1 MKKVTKKPGQFS
13 FPHYLESKKSVD
25 DRALNQ
31 RVWARFAEALTR
43 VDPIRIVELGAGTG
57 AMLERLLK
65 GGLFRE
71 AHYTGLDSNPE
82 LIEYARARLPGWAR
96 DQGFQITQTNRDCF
110 RLDRYPRT
118 ITVEF
123 NVADVLDHAEK
134 RENWRS
140 CELLVAHAFLDL
152 IDIPRSLP
160 DLFHLLEPEGLFY
173 FTINYDGVTI
183 LEPTIAVDLDRQI
196 LDLYNESM
204 DNRMINGLPSGDSLV
219 GRRLF
224 RNIREAGGEILSAG
238 SSDWVVFA
246 GENGYPEDEAY
257 FLHFII
263 HTLSNALKNHP
274 DLDLPAFENWISTRH
289 AQIED
294 LKLVYIAHQIDFF
307 GKI

>member
-1 MKKVTKKPGQFS
+1 MKKATSKPDHFS
-13 FPHYLESKKSVD
+13 FTRYLESKKSVD
-25 DRALNQ
+25 DRALNH
-31 RVWARFAEALTR
+31 RVWASFAEVLPR
-43 VDPIRIVELGAGTG
+43 IDPIRVVELGAGTG

-65 GGLFRE
+65 AGLFRE

-82 LIEYARARLPGWAR
+82 VIAYARARLPGWAR
-96 DQGFQITQTNRDCF
+96 EQGFLIQQTSQDFF

-123 NVADVLDHAEK
+123 NVADVLDHVDK
-134 RENWRS
+134 QENWRS
-140 CELLVAHAFLDL
+140 CDLLIAHAFLDL
-152 IDIPRSLP
+152 IDIPSSLP
-160 DLFHLLEPEGLFY
+160 GLFHLLEPEGLFY
-173 FTINYDGVTI
+173 FTINYDGLTI
-183 LEPTIAVDLDRQI
+183 LEPTLTVDLDRKI
-196 LDLYNESM
+196 LDLYNQSM
-204 DNRMINGLPSGDSLV
+204 DNRMINGLHSGDSLA

-224 RNIREAGGEILSAG
+224 KNIREAGGEILAAG

-274 DLDLPAFENWISTRH
+274 ELNLPAFENWISTRH

>member
-1 MKKVTKKPGQFS
+1 MKKVTKKPEQFS
-13 FPHYLESKKSVD
+13 FPRYLEAKKSVD
-25 DRALNQ
+25 DRALNH
-31 RVWARFAEALTR
+31 RVWASFAEALTR
-43 VDPIRIVELGAGTG
+43 IDPIRVVEVGAGTG
-57 AMLERLLK
+57 TMLERLVNA
-65 GGLFRE
+65 GLFRE

-82 LIEYARARLPGWAR
+82 VIGYARARLPEWAR
-96 DQGFQITQTNRDCF
+96 RQGFQVKQTTPGCF
-110 RLDRYPRT
+110 RLDRYPQA

-123 NVADVLDHAEK
+123 NMADVLDHVEK
-134 RENWRS
+134 QENRRS
-140 CELLVAHAFLDL
+140 CDLLVAHAFLDL

-160 DLFHLLEPEGLFY
+160 GLFHLLKPEGLFY
-173 FTINYDGVTI
+173 FTINYDGLTV
-183 LEPTIAVDLDRQI
+183 LEPTISVDLDRQI
-196 LDLYNESM
+196 LDLYNQSM
-204 DNRMINGLPSGDSLV
+204 NNRMINGLPSGDSQT

-224 RNIREAGGEILSAG
+224 RNIREAGGEILAAG

-263 HTLSNALKNHP
+263 HTLSNALKNNP
-274 DLDLPAFENWISTRH
+274 DLNLPSFENWISTRH

>member
-13 FPHYLESKKSVD
+13 FPRYLESKKSVD

-31 RVWARFAEALTR
+31 RVWASFAEALTR

-110 RLDRYPRT
+110 RLDRHPRT

-123 NVADVLDHAEK
+123 DVADVLDHVEK

-140 CELLVAHAFLDL
+140 CNLLVAHAFLDL

-246 GENGYPEDEAY
+246 GENGYTEDEAY

-274 DLDLPAFENWISTRH
+274 DLNLPAFENWISTRH

>member
-13 FPHYLESKKSVD
+13 FPRYLESKKSVD

-31 RVWARFAEALTR
+31 RVWASFAEALTQ
-43 VDPIRIVELGAGTG
+43 VDPIRVVELGAGTG

-65 GGLFRE
+65 AGLFRE

-96 DQGFQITQTNRDCF
+96 EQGFQIKQITRDCF

-123 NVADVLDHAEK
+123 NVADVLDHAKE

-140 CELLVAHAFLDL
+140 CDLLVAHAFLDL

-196 LDLYNESM
+196 LVLYNESM